1 MTETYGNS
9 SPILRMSVVEHIFP
23 VLVHCC
29 FSYWTYETSLIY
41 SMSTVSD
48 FVPKSSHLSR
58 FVLKPCCWS
67 SEPRDFLSVFHLL
80 ILWLSYRSEYIEFVE
95 CLQSLEVFQ
104 NVMVFFQ
111 NDWCINMFRTQTDH
125 NISSC
130 TKTLSEGTDVA
141 CMQKYFVAS
150 FESLGKYISLPCHHW
165 SGLVFIWVSL
175 SSLLL
180 STSLFA
186 ISSFY
191 ISGKLEREGYIMVT
205 SEDRDSHY
213 CPAFGSGGVTTDSIT
228 VCCGW
233 V

>member
-1 MTETYGNS
+1 
-9 SPILRMSVVEHIFP
+9 MSVVEHIFP

-80 ILWLSYRSEYIEFVE
+80 ILWLSYRSEYIEFLE

-104 NVMVFFQ
+104 NVMFFFQ
-111 NDWCINMFRTQTDH
+111 NDWCFNMFRTQTGPCCWN
-125 NISSC
+125 NISSS

-175 SSLLL
+175 SSL
-180 STSLFA
+180 
-186 ISSFY
+186 
-191 ISGKLEREGYIMVT
+191 
-205 SEDRDSHY
+205 
-213 CPAFGSGGVTTDSIT
+213 
-228 VCCGW
+228 
-233 V
+233 